1 MMDTTTA
8 AVGTGVIVIAG
19 RWSSGQPI
27 TIQIGIGVGVYALAL
42 SAMSSVSDPL
52 AGKFAILV
60 LIAAVFIYAVPML
73 SKLGLVGGAGPA
85 TAPGTGP
92 K

>member
-1 MMDTTTA
+1 MDTTTA

-19 RWSSGQPI
+19 RWSTGQPI

-42 SAMSSVSDPL
+42 SAISSVNDPL

-60 LIAAVFIYAVPML
+60 LLAAVFIYAVPMVQ
-73 SKLGLVGGAGPA
+73 KLGLVGGQ
-85 TAPGTGP
+85 APGTATGP